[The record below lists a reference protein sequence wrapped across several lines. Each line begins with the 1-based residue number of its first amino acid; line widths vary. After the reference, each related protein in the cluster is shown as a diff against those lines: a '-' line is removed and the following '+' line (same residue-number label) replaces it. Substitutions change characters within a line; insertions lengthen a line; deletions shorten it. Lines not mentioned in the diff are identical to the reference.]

1 MAEGDAEVEP
11 SGGGAGSEE
20 GEGFDIDGEWKEA
33 RQAAGLD
40 PDTQGMPLGDPPF
53 LSPYLI
59 LYAGFFLGPGAAM
72 AAAMAVAPGD
82 LTIRRVAFMFGIC
95 GAAWCV
101 IQGTTLTLAPTWSE
115 VGIQLVRS
123 GLNFAAS
130 TSLVLFWWRES
141 PGRFIHNRRI
151 TEYSIIAGLGLLAV
165 FAIVPTE
172 FLAYT
177 GR

>member
-1 MAEGDAEVEP
+1 MKDGDREGEPAEGEDL
-11 SGGGAGSEE
+11 
-20 GEGFDIDGEWKEA
+20 DIDGEWKDA

-40 PDTQGMPLGDPPF
+40 PDAQGMPVGDPPF

-59 LYAGFFLGPGAAM
+59 LYAGFFLGPPAAM
-72 AAAMAVAPGD
+72 GAAMAVAPRA
-82 LTIRRVAFMFGIC
+82 LSVRRLAFMVGIC

-101 IQGTTLTLAPTWSE
+101 IQGATFTLAPSWSE
-115 VGIQLVRS
+115 LGIQLLRS

-130 TSLVLFWWRES
+130 TTLVLFWWRES

-151 TEYSIIAGLGLLAV
+151 IEYSIIAGLGLLAV
-165 FAIVPTE
+165 FATVPTE